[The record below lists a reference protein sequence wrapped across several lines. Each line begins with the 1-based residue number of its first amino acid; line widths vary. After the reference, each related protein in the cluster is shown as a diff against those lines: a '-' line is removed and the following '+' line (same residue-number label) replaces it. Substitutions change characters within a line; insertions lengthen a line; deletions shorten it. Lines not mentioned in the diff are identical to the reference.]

1 MTTTTTTELQQP
13 ERRPDASQWG
23 EAMIRVDMCDRKAA
37 DICEELLHAY
47 EGLAEWELADAW
59 CAKVVEKSQDARQIG
74 KLKQEAQSRL
84 HRLSQ
89 PARRAAPVAPSEVVP
104 AEAAVATSVEAP
116 AEAAVEEVVE
126 EVREKPKPKKRWDI
140 RNPPLSNDEVQ
151 RLGPILRA
159 VFGFAMIAYSNIAVT
174 LIVGWFLSPV
184 LPKLIWEAS
193 YGHLIGLLLGLSVT
207 IGQWVTKNPYP
218 RVHWVLVLLLDAPFS
233 GWQTFSWLS
242 AAVAAHSANG
252 KLSSTA
258 LGVCV
263 AISLAGGVGTAKFG
277 ELLLLGYKKRKG

>member
-1 MTTTTTTELQQP
+1 MTTTTTTTAHQQP

-23 EAMIRVDMCDRKAA
+23 EAMIRIDMCDRKAA

-47 EGLAEWELADAW
+47 EGRAEWDLADAW

-89 PARRAAPVAPSEVVP
+89 PPRHTPVSTGVPTAVPSVTEASAA
-104 AEAAVATSVEAP
+104 VEAP
-116 AEAAVEEVVE
+116 IEESVE
-126 EVREKPKPKKRWDI
+126 EVREKPRSKPKPRWDI
-140 RNPPLSNDEVQ
+140 RNAPLSNDEVQ

-159 VFGFAMIAYSNIAVT
+159 VFGFAMIAYSNIATT

-193 YGHLIGLLLGLSVT
+193 YAHLIGLLLGLSVT
-207 IGQWVTKNPYP
+207 IGQWVTKHPYP
-218 RVHWVLVLLLDAPFS
+218 RVHWMLVLLLDAPFS
-233 GWQTFSWLS
+233 GWQTFTWLS
-242 AAVAAHSANG
+242 AAVAAHSGG
-252 KLSSTA
+252 KLSNDA
-258 LGVCV
+258 LGICI
-263 AISLAGGVGTAKFG
+263 AISLAGGVTTAKFG